1 MTNEASW
8 LCKRIAVGTAVL
20 LTGAALVAGEPVQN
34 PTPALADDVA
44 QVSVGSG
51 SVTVTAGGTYDVDA
65 ATKLVDQINAV
76 REAAGLQKLSWS
88 SSLQVLAQTRAAE
101 VAYMGS
107 AAPAA
112 PSQAAA
118 ENIVMS
124 TSSADL
130 TALVSDWLSDN
141 GTSNYQNVVG
151 SSTAV
156 GISVF
161 TADDGTL
168 AVVAEFGADDAVQA
182 TPLNGH
188 QTIVLNVAPSDLSAK
203 LESDTPQL
211 EVGGTASLSA
221 NLLLNGTAPVQPAT
235 PPVWSS
241 SDPSVLEVAGN
252 GLTATAT
259 ALAAGNAQVN
269 IALTDGTSLASVA
282 IDVTAPDTEPAPEEV
297 VEPDG
302 NQGTVSEPGKDGE
315 QGDAADPNATPNPET
330 PGQAQPDET
339 DTTDAAT
346 ETPSDPDA
354 ATDSTVV
361 PDAGNEDD
369 SQSPEQGDD
378 PDGSPDGA
386 SPDQVDGS
394 QPDNPDDSATNGGT
408 GQNPADNTQEPDTPV
423 DDGQDVPPAPNGD
436 DQTNTDPA
444 TDATDKPNDPGANGE
459 NPAAPDASGPDTN
472 GEDAEKPATDEDS
485 DQQTLPV
492 VADFTDPE
500 VYYIQAEFDSESLE
514 KALED
519 IPGTVEVVKT
529 DGTEGTIDV
538 AWKFPEDLTPDS
550 KGVLLGTAE
559 VVVEK
564 DRTSEYVDNSEADTK
579 KVTQVVQFV
588 TSYHVDQAE
597 VDEGTG
603 DPVITAEVHG
613 SYAPAG
619 SSAEPTE
626 FKIPVTWD
634 AIPAGATDEP
644 GSFILKGTVNGN
656 FSVETTVDV
665 VEKAPTAVKAE
676 TPEPVTTQA
685 GTAPILP
692 ASVMV
697 VWSDGSQKS
706 ADVTWDNIPE
716 EDYAQAG
723 KTFQVDGTVE
733 GTDLTVTI
741 DVKVV
746 QATPAVEAVE
756 ATTVETYVGTAPK
769 LPESV
774 KVTWSDDTTTE
785 EKVSWVEVPA
795 SSYSKE
801 GTVSVSGTLESYPN
815 VTVSCTVK
823 VLPLTIVSVEQ
834 PAAVNTEA
842 GTAPVLPTTVNV
854 TYSDGSVKAE
864 PVSWAPVDAS
874 SYHNSGTFTVEGAVN
889 GTDLTA
895 SITVN
900 VAKPRV
906 TGVQNNLT
914 VETTAGT
921 APVLPKTA
929 SIRWSNGDTTDEAV
943 TWDAVDAASYAQAG
957 TFKARGTVAGQTVY
971 CTVNVAARNA
981 VVQTGDNSVPV
992 AAIVAGAVAGVAI
1005 IAAAV
1010 ALIVRARKNAK

>member
-8 LCKRIAVGTAVL
+8 LCKRIAVSTAVL

-51 SVTVTAGGTYDVDA
+51 SVTVTADGTYDVDA

-124 TSSADL
+124 TSGADL

-141 GTSNYQNVVG
+141 GTSNYQNVVS

-188 QTIVLNVAPSDLSAK
+188 QTIALNVAPSDLSAK

-297 VEPDG
+297 VESDG
-302 NQGTVSEPGKDGE
+302 NQDTVSEPGKDGE

-339 DTTDAAT
+339 DTSDGAT

-369 SQSPEQGDD
+369 SQSPDQGDD
-378 PDGSPDGA
+378 PDGSPDDA
-386 SPDQVDGS
+386 SPDQADGS
-394 QPDNPDDSATNGGT
+394 QPDNPNDSAANGGT

-436 DQTNTDPA
+436 NQTNADPA
-444 TDATDKPNDPGANGE
+444 TDATDEPNDPGANGE
-459 NPAAPDASGPDTN
+459 NPAAPDASEPDTN

-597 VDEGTG
+597 VDEGTA
-603 DPVITAEVHG
+603 DPVIAAEVHG

-626 FKIPVTWD
+626 FEIPVTWD

-644 GSFILKGTVNGN
+644 GNFTLKGTVNGN

-746 QATPAVEAVE
+746 QAAPAVEAVE

-785 EKVSWVEVPA
+785 EKVSWVEVPV